1 MANEV
6 VKEAKDKMGKAIK
19 ALEKDLSHVRT
30 GRATPALL
38 DGVKVSYYGSE
49 MPLNQVATVSVPES
63 RTITIQ
69 PWDVNVLPEIEKAI
83 LASELGLTPSNDGKM
98 IRVSVPPLTE
108 ERRKELVKLV
118 KKMGEEAKVAIRN
131 VRRDANERL
140 KKQKKEKEISE
151 DECFKLQDEVQKI
164 TDEHV
169 KKVDEVVAGKEKEI
183 LEF

>member
-6 VKEAKDKMGKAIK
+6 VKSAKERMEKAVK
-19 ALEKDLSHVRT
+19 ALEKELSHVRT

-38 DGVKVSYYGSE
+38 DGIKVSYYGSE
-49 MPLNQVATVSVPES
+49 MPLNQVATISVPEA
-63 RTITIQ
+63 RTMAIQ

-83 LASELGLTPSNDGKM
+83 LASELGLTPTNDGKI
-98 IRVSVPPLTE
+98 IRVAVPPLTE

-140 KKQKKEKEISE
+140 KRQKKEKEISE
-151 DECFKLQDEVQKI
+151 DQQHRLQDEVQKL
-164 TDEHV
+164 TDTYV
-169 KKVDEVVAGKEKEI
+169 KQVDEVVAEKEKE
-183 LEF
+183 LGR

>member
-6 VKEAKDKMGKAIK
+6 VKTAKAKMEKAIK
-19 ALEKDLSHVRT
+19 ALEKEFAHVRT

-38 DGVKVSYYGSE
+38 DGIKVSYYGSE
-49 MPLNQVATVSVPES
+49 MPLDQVATISVPEA
-63 RTITIQ
+63 RTIAIQ

-83 LASELGLTPSNDGKM
+83 LASELGLTPTNDGKI
-98 IRVSVPPLTE
+98 IRVAVPPLTE

-131 VRRDANERL
+131 IRRDANEKL
-140 KKQKKEKEISE
+140 KKQKKAKEISE
-151 DECFKLQDEVQKI
+151 DEQFRLQDEVQKL
-164 TDEHV
+164 TDSFT
-169 KKVDEVVAGKEKEI
+169 KQVDQVVGDKEKEI

>member
-6 VKEAKDKMGKAIK
+6 VKSAKERMEKAVK
-19 ALEKDLSHVRT
+19 ALEKELSHVRT

-38 DGVKVSYYGSE
+38 DGIKVSYYGSE
-49 MPLNQVATVSVPES
+49 MPLNQVATISVPEA
-63 RTITIQ
+63 RTMAIQ

-83 LASELGLTPSNDGKM
+83 LASELGLTPTNDGKI
-98 IRVSVPPLTE
+98 IRVAVPPLTE

-140 KKQKKEKEISE
+140 KRQKKEKEISE
-151 DECFKLQDEVQKI
+151 DQQHRLQDEVQKL
-164 TDEHV
+164 TDTYV
-169 KKVDEVVAGKEKEI
+169 KQVDEVVAEKEKEI